1 MRIGCIGAGSWGT
14 TLAVHLAQ
22 LGHDVAL
29 WAHGAPQRE
38 RLRSDREN
46 RLYLAGVPFPSGIA
60 VCDSVEEVVEASDP
74 LLLIATPTQ
83 HIRTTLTPLASDA
96 LSSRVIVSTSKGI
109 EQGSLLRISEL
120 FEQLWDVG
128 AERFVSL
135 SGPSHAEEV
144 SRGIPTTVVAAS
156 TSRSASELVQDV
168 CSNDTLRVYTND
180 DLIGVELGGALKNV
194 IAVCA
199 GIIDG
204 LGYGDNT
211 KAALIT
217 RGLAE
222 ITRLGVALGASAS
235 TFSGLAGLGDLV
247 VTCFSR
253 HSRNRF
259 VGEQIGRGRR
269 LADVVA
275 EMNMVAEGVTTTE
288 SAHQLAQRHGVEM
301 PIINEVYRILF
312 AERDPR
318 TATLDLM
325 RRRTKH
331 ELWT

>member
-14 TLAVHLAQ
+14 TLAIHLAH
-22 LGHDVAL
+22 LGHDVTL
-29 WAHGAPQRE
+29 WGHGAEQRD
-38 RLRSDREN
+38 RLRADREN
-46 RLYLAGVPFPSGIA
+46 RLYLPGIPFPATIA
-60 VCDSVEEVVEASDP
+60 IVDDVAEAVRASDP

-83 HIRTTLTPLASDA
+83 HIRTTLAPVDADALAS
-96 LSSRVIVSTSKGI
+96 RVVVSTSKGI
-109 EQGSLLRISEL
+109 ERGSLRRISEV
-120 FEQLWDVG
+120 FEEQWGFD
-128 AERFVSL
+128 RDCFVCL

-156 TSRSASELVQDV
+156 TARSSGELVQDV
-168 CSNDTLRVYTND
+168 FSNGTLRVYTND
-180 DLIGVELGGALKNV
+180 DLTGVEIGGALKNI

-222 ITRLGVALGASAS
+222 ITRLGVALGSQPA
-235 TFSGLAGLGDLV
+235 TFSGLSGLGDLV

-288 SAHQLAQRHGVEM
+288 SAYQLAERHGVEM
-301 PIINEVYRILF
+301 PIINEVYQILF
-312 AERDPR
+312 ADRDAR
-318 TATLDLM
+318 EATLDLM
-325 RRRTKH
+325 RRETKH
-331 ELWT
+331 EIWT

>member
-14 TLAVHLAQ
+14 TLAVHLAH

-29 WAHGAPQRE
+29 WAHGGDQRA
-38 RLRSDREN
+38 RLRGDRTNERYLPGI
-46 RLYLAGVPFPSGIA
+46 RLPDAIDIVDDVHDAIA
-60 VCDSVEEVVEASDP
+60 ASVP

-83 HIRTTLTPLASDA
+83 HIRTTLSSIRPGA
-96 LSSRVIVSTSKGI
+96 LDDRIIVSTSKGI
-109 EQGSLLRISEL
+109 ERGTLRRISEI
-120 FEQLWDVG
+120 FEEEWDVDSN
-128 AERFVSL
+128 RFVCL

-144 SRGIPTTVVAAS
+144 SRGIPTTIVAAS
-156 TSRSASELVQDV
+156 SARDASELVQDIV
-168 CSNDTLRVYTND
+168 SSGTLRVYTND
-180 DLIGVELGGALKNV
+180 DLVGVELGGAIKNV

-222 ITRLGVALGASAS
+222 ITRLGVALGAQHS
-235 TFSGLAGLGDLV
+235 TFSGLSGLGDLV

-259 VGEQIGRGRR
+259 VGEEIGKGRR
-269 LADVVA
+269 LDDIVA
-275 EMNMVAEGVTTTE
+275 EMDMVAEGVTTTE
-288 SAHQLAQRHGVEM
+288 SAMQLAAKTGVEM
-301 PIINEVYRILF
+301 PIIGEVYKILF
-312 AERDPR
+312 NQGDPR

-325 RRRTKH
+325 RRETKH
-331 ELWT
+331 EIWT

>member
-14 TLAVHLAQ
+14 TLAVHLAH

-29 WAHGAPQRE
+29 WAHGDDQRE
-38 RLRSDREN
+38 QLRNARRNE
-46 RLYLAGVPFPSGIA
+46 RYLPGILLP
-60 VCDSVEEVVEASDP
+60 DSIDIVDDVADAIGASDP

-83 HIRTTLTPLASDA
+83 HIRSTLADVDPRA
-96 LSSRVIVSTSKGI
+96 LEQRTIVSTSKGI
-109 EQGSLLRISEL
+109 ERGTLRRISEL
-120 FEQLWDVG
+120 FEQEWNVG
-128 AERFVSL
+128 ASRFVCL

-144 SRGIPTTVVAAS
+144 SRGIPTTIVAAS
-156 TSRSASELVQDV
+156 DERTASEIVQDAF
-168 CSNDTLRVYTND
+168 SSGTLRVYTND
-180 DLIGVELGGALKNV
+180 DLIGVELGGALKNI

-222 ITRLGVALGASAS
+222 ITRLGATLGADPA
-235 TFSGLAGLGDLV
+235 TFSGLSGLGDLV

-253 HSRNRF
+253 HSRNRY
-259 VGEQIGRGRR
+259 VGEEIGKGRR
-269 LADVVA
+269 LDDVVA

-288 SAHQLAQRHGVEM
+288 SAHQLASRHGVEM

-312 AERDPR
+312 DHRDPR
-318 TATLDLM
+318 EATLDLM
-325 RRRTKH
+325 RRETKH
-331 ELWT
+331 EIWT

>member
-22 LGHDVAL
+22 LGHEVFL
-29 WAHGAPQRE
+29 WGHGDDKRTRLRTE
-38 RLRSDREN
+38 RLN
-46 RLYLAGVPFPSGIA
+46 HLYLPGVPLPDSITVVDA
-60 VCDSVEEVVEASDP
+60 VEDAVASSEP
-74 LLLIATPTQ
+74 LLVIATPTQ
-83 HIRTTLTPLASDA
+83 HIRSTLSSIETSLLAS
-96 LSSRVIVSTSKGI
+96 RVVVSTSKGI
-109 EQGSLLRISEL
+109 ERGSLRRISEV
-120 FEQLWDVG
+120 FVDEWDFDQS
-128 AERFVSL
+128 RFVCL

-144 SRGIPTTVVAAS
+144 SRGIPTTIVAAS
-156 TSRSASELVQDV
+156 VDPTSAELVQDV
-168 CSNDTLRVYTND
+168 FSHGSLRVYTNH
-180 DLIGVELGGALKNV
+180 DLVGVEIGGALKNI

-222 ITRLGVALGASAS
+222 ITRLGVALGAESS
-235 TFSGLAGLGDLV
+235 TFSGLSGLGDLV

-259 VGEQIGRGRR
+259 VGEEIGKGRK
-269 LADVVA
+269 LHEIVA

-288 SAHQLAQRHGVEM
+288 SAFQLSERHGVEM
-301 PIINEVYRILF
+301 PIIGEVYKILF
-312 AERDPR
+312 DSKDPR
-318 TATLDLM
+318 SATLDLM
-325 RRRTKH
+325 RRETKH
-331 ELWT
+331 EIWT